1 LIAFV
6 LAAASAS
13 DSPLTAPLAAML
25 QSPGSGADAA
35 AAAGSGTGVVDGER
49 VDADAAA
56 AASSPMT
63 SRTAV
68 VMPDDAE
75 ITAAADA
82 PAVPTTA
89 IASDRGGPPRE
100 TRQGLLYPGAKK
112 LCPASMQK
120 TRYR

>member
-25 QSPGSGADAA
+25 QSPGSGADGAA
-35 AAAGSGTGVVDGER
+35 AAAEPAAAGSGVIDGER

-63 SRTAV
+63 IRTAV
-68 VMPDDAE
+68 VMPDGAE

-82 PAVPTTA
+82 PAGSA
-89 IASDRGGPPRE
+89 ANDRD
-100 TRQGLLYPGAKK
+100 
-112 LCPASMQK
+112 CDI
-120 TRYR
+120 